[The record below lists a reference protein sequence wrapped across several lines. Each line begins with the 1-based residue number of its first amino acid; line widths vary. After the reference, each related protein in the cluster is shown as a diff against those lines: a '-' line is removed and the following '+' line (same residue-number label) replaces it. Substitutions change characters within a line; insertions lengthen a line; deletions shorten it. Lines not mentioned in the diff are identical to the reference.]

1 MPKIVEIWP
10 QLPTGVV
17 SVLQRLTEALVTVC
31 SKQQLFKWQFTP
43 QQASL
48 VATTA
53 AKLVQ
58 ILGREC
64 YSEQHKQ
71 YPVLSGSALK
81 AVLAQEFRGLSV
93 LHRVGPIQNGQQQV
107 TTYSLT
113 PMLTEKLKTGFWLP
127 ETLLLGSALPGEVL
141 AVQDSAQNFFCCHW
155 NGQSYSAL
163 QTAICADAN
172 RFKMVQ
178 GLPADL
184 PVRQLSKVEHQLLL
198 LRGLTALPLQ
208 SYAGFWRMRQAAMS
222 FNWRAIL
229 ITALIGWSAYLALVS
244 GWLHWQNDHIQQQT
258 EAMGPKVNELLDLQ
272 KQYETSRALQQ
283 EIADS
288 LQQAIYPEQLSLLM
302 LSLTSQQVTI
312 ERLQVKGGAAELT
325 ARAAKATS
333 ALNAIQQ
340 MPFVASASYIN
351 ATRRVGEQEQFTVS
365 LQFKSGA
372 TSHDK

>member
-10 QLPTGVV
+10 QLPTGIVP
-17 SVLQRLTEALVTVC
+17 VLQRLTESLVTVC
-31 SKQQLFKWQFTP
+31 SKQQLFKWQFTS

-53 AKLVQ
+53 AKFVQ

-71 YPVLSGSALK
+71 YPALSGSALK
-81 AVLAQEFRGLSV
+81 AVLAQEFRGQPV
-93 LHRVGPIQNGQQQV
+93 LHRVGPLQNGQQQV

-113 PMLTEKLKTGFWLP
+113 PTLTEKLKTGFWLP

-141 AVQDSAQNFFCCHW
+141 AVQDSGQNFFCCHW

-184 PVRQLSKVEHQLLL
+184 PVRQLSQAEHQLLL

-208 SYAGFWRMRQAAMS
+208 SYAGFWRMQQAAMS
-222 FNWRAIL
+222 FNWRAML
-229 ITALIGWSAYLALVS
+229 IAALIGWSAYLALVS
-244 GWLHWQNDHIQQQT
+244 GWLHWQNGRIQQQT

-272 KQYETSRALQQ
+272 KQYETSRGLQQ

-288 LQQAIYPEQLSLLM
+288 LQQAIYPEQLSLLI
-302 LSLTSQQVTI
+302 LSLTSQQVTV
-312 ERLQVKGGAAELT
+312 ERLQLKGGAVELT
-325 ARAAKATS
+325 ARAAKATV

-365 LQFKSGA
+365 ILFKSGA
-372 TSHDK
+372 ASHDK